1 MMQDDDFYA
10 MLPSNA
16 NTNLF
21 PTNSTSFYR
30 VALPRQIHLKDEE
43 DWEVGLHNVIYPFSW
58 FEVPHECNHPHFML
72 QRSGTKEANRVT
84 LPVGRYRSALDVVEG
99 MLQCM
104 QPQSLH
110 IAVDDEWNIT
120 FTTQDEWMFV
130 AKPVA
135 QALGWITH
143 ENKIRQSDLFGLKI
157 YSTLDDIP
165 TYGYEWCALPLRYSF
180 TFPGTFLIPL
190 TVSLCRC
197 THRVVQVQTNLIE
210 PYQVGEEQLHLL
222 HEMVAHGM
230 FRDTIIEEA
239 KHISYFP
246 LRTKTFQTI
255 EIYLT
260 SACGQLLSFQ
270 GRIVN
275 VTLHFRRRTR

>member
-1 MMQDDDFYA
+1 MIQDDDFYV

-21 PTNSTSFYR
+21 PTNSTSYYR
-30 VALPRQIHLKDEE
+30 VALPQQIRLKDEE

-58 FEVPHECNHPHFML
+58 FEVPHKCNHPHFIL
-72 QRSGTKEANRVT
+72 RRSGTQEVKRIT
-84 LPVGRYRSALDVVEG
+84 LPVGRYRSALDVIEG
-99 MLQCM
+99 MLECVQR
-104 QPQSLH
+104 QSLH

-120 FTTQDEWMFV
+120 FTTQEEWMFV

-135 QALGWITH
+135 QALGWITQ
-143 ENKIRQSDLFGLKI
+143 ENKVRESTMFALKI
-157 YSTLDDIP
+157 YSTLGQIP

-180 TFPGTFLIPL
+180 TFPGTFLIPF
-190 TVSLCRC
+190 TVSLCHC

-210 PYQVGEEQLHLL
+210 PHQVGEKQLHLL
-222 HEMVAHGM
+222 YEMVPHGR
-230 FRDTIIEEA
+230 FRDTLMEEA
-239 KHISYFP
+239 THISYFP
-246 LRTKTFQTI
+246 LRTKTFQTV

-260 SACGQLLSFQ
+260 SGCGKLLSFQ
-270 GRIVN
+270 GGIVN